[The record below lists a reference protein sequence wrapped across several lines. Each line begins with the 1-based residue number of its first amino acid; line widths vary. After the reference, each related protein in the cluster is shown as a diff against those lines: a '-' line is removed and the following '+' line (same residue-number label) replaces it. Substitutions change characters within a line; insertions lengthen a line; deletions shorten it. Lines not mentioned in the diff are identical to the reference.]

1 MSIFPILGDSAQASS
16 EAWPL
21 YRDILCDNTGMPV
34 FQDGVPV
41 FVSGTEALKIW
52 AVTALR
58 TVRYQHAVYS
68 NQFGCELQTLVGQQY
83 SDDLKTAEAPRMVRE
98 ALLTN
103 PYIQDVTDISVEFT
117 GTVLM
122 VSAKIQSIYGEV
134 TLFDQQEL

>member
-1 MSIFPILGDSAQASS
+1 
-16 EAWPL
+16 
-21 YRDILCDNTGMPV
+21 
-34 FQDGVPV
+34 
-41 FVSGTEALKIW
+41 
-52 AVTALR
+52 
-58 TVRYQHAVYS
+58 
-68 NQFGCELQTLVGQQY
+68 
-83 SDDLKTAEAPRMVRE
+83 MVRE

>member
-16 EAWPL
+16 EARPL
-21 YRDILCDNTGMPV
+21 YRDILCDNTGM
-34 FQDGVPV
+34 PV